1 MSKRNPSLNAKLAD
15 AMAQDHRT
23 DRTKFA
29 PVDPNTQAAIQQ
41 AQNEGRLGESW
52 LDEN

>member
-1 MSKRNPSLNAKLAD
+1 MSKRNPSLNAKLAN
-15 AMAQDHRT
+15 AMAQDPRT
-23 DRTKFA
+23 DRTKFQ
-29 PVDPNTQAAIQQ
+29 PVDPKTQSAIQR